1 MSFIQKSD
9 AVVINTKLTSVG
21 RLNLS
26 LGQLTFSTIEFG
38 DSEVDYNSI
47 RDNQTVFDGYDLSI
61 LRPRDF
67 NPQIKYPIPV
77 EPQLTQTKTTFT
89 LNSFGNLVTNTAKQ
103 RGFFTGSTGSFTAI
117 TSSTHVLGITTAL
130 ITGVTGSTILKVA
143 SATNITAGTMLLVDW
158 RNPKLTSF
166 SNLTGV
172 IGENYARP
180 FLWYKVSSVTGT
192 DIIVDRNLPNFNKSG
207 STQRAVVYV
216 YPPNNAVD
224 NYYSTGNTNSYW
236 NYNTLAFDSTCNIGS
251 NDDVPVWN
259 FNIVYN
265 KTPAGISTSDG
276 YYSEYYD
283 SAIYSGFKEYLQG
296 ASTNSGKTVLGI
308 VHFTNKSISNYY
320 GESFYLNTFKIDL
333 PTIMYHG
340 KKSATMG
347 IVLSASTIK
356 NTLPTNLTG
365 FTTEYYDLVE
375 TTSNLTVGKVFNN
388 LRLAIIEDEEIL
400 NTLALKSDRSHTL
413 PLPRWQLQNAASFEN
428 PLLTATFNGPTK
440 YVLLSY
446 LFTNSGYSST
456 QSFGFN
462 GGIHSGYFQRYNQD
476 SNNTIAKFQF
486 NPDDLKFMESNISTS
501 IGTGF
506 SANRFYILSQIVNYG
521 DEPAPESWYIYD
533 YTPKLDNYT
542 SWSANTIPVS
552 ALTNNLY
559 SFTYNEYTGGSIYNI
574 TNQIGTLPTNNNYLT
589 TAQLGFGEESI
600 LLGNVNTNIQA
611 FVYRSNIKKTLEFQK
626 YNSSKNPTWVN
637 GDAVYITEAG
647 IYDSNNNLVAIG
659 KLNTPV
665 KKDSTKLFSIELDM
679 DF

>member
-67 NPQIKYPIPV
+67 NPQIKYPVPV

-89 LNSFGNLVTNTAKQ
+89 LNSFGNLVTNTTKQ
-103 RGFFTGSTGSFTAI
+103 RGFFTGSTNSFTAI
-117 TSSTHVLGITTAL
+117 TSSSHVLGITTAL
-130 ITGVTGSTILKVA
+130 ITGSTGSTTLRLA
-143 SATNITAGTMLLVDW
+143 SVTNITGGTMLLIDW

-172 IGENYARP
+172 IGENYPRP
-180 FLWYKVSSVTGT
+180 FLWYKVSSVTGNNV
-192 DIIVDRNLPNFNKSG
+192 ILDRALPNFNKSG
-207 STQRAVVYV
+207 STQQALVYV

-224 NYYSTGNTNSYW
+224 NYYSTGNTASYW

-259 FNIVYN
+259 FNIVYT
-265 KTPAGISTSDG
+265 KTPAGVSLSDA

-283 SAIYSGFKEYLQG
+283 SATYAGFKEYLQG

-320 GESFYLNTFKIDL
+320 GESFYSNTFKIDL
-333 PTIMYHG
+333 PTIMYHAKTG
-340 KKSATMG
+340 ATLG
-347 IVLSASTIK
+347 ITLSASTIK

-375 TTSNLTVGKVFNN
+375 TTSNNIVGKVFNN

-413 PLPRWQLQNAASFEN
+413 PQPTWQLQNASGTDN
-428 PLLTATFNGPTK
+428 PLLSSSFNGPTK

-446 LFTNSGYSST
+446 LFTNSGYSNT
-456 QSFGFN
+456 QSFGLN
-462 GGIHSGYFQRYNQD
+462 GGIHCGYFQRYDQD
-476 SNNTIAKFQF
+476 SSNRVVRFQF
-486 NPDDLKFMESNISTS
+486 KDDDLKFMASNISTS
-501 IGTGF
+501 VGTGF
-506 SANRFYILSQIVNYG
+506 SANRFYILSQIVTYG
-521 DEPAPESWYIYD
+521 DDPLPESWYVYD

-542 SWSANTIPVS
+542 TWSANTIPAS
-552 ALTNNLY
+552 ALSSNLY
-559 SFTYNEYTGGSIYNI
+559 KFTYDDYTAGTTYNI
-574 TNQIGTLPTNNNYLT
+574 TSQIGTIPTNNNYLT
-589 TAQLGFGEESI
+589 TSQLGFGEESI
-600 LLGNVNTNIQA
+600 LLGNVNTSIQA